1 MTRLWLAAGLLA
13 VAGLAISG
21 IYLTGR
27 SDGRAVVL
35 ERLKDDRI
43 RILRDG
49 KDIDDEVSGA
59 DDGALCKL
67 LGGCGLP
74 ERTGGH

>member
-1 MTRLWLAAGLLA
+1 MSRLWLAAGLLA
-13 VAGLAISG
+13 MAGLAISG

-27 SDGRAVVL
+27 SVGRAVVV

-59 DDGALCKL
+59 DDGALCQL
-67 LGGCGLP
+67 LGGCRLP
-74 ERTGGH
+74 EPIGGR